1 MIIRDCQTAVE
12 VQATNPFGMEFAKCT
27 FEGREYGF
35 RLGSRFSAAILLN
48 DCDLSAEQAL
58 YSEGSGCFIAQNSRI
73 TRGNIALTGGV
84 LALTACKIQD
94 VKAADFTGQKCAGLR
109 WWAIRLPT
117 RSIANWRPRSRVNWL
132 PGSCL

>member
-48 DCDLSAEQAL
+48 DCDISAPNRPCIRREAVVSL
-58 YSEGSGCFIAQNSRI
+58 TQNSRI
-73 TRGNIALTGGV
+73 TRGNIALAGGV
-84 LALTACKIQD
+84 LAITACKIQD
-94 VKAADFTGQKCAGLR
+94 VKTQISLGKMCGGLR

-117 RSIANWRPRSRVNWL
+117 RQSQIGAPDQE
-132 PGSCL
+132 